1 MVYSNILVTTDG
13 SENARKAVQSGIELA
28 NAFGSK
34 VYALYVMEM
43 NPVGITREAIH
54 RDWKAAMQVSLPE
67 HISPAQ
73 WRKFAKIADEN
84 WKIERKKH
92 LEEKAEN
99 ILSYVEE
106 VGKNK
111 GVDVEKVHLEGKPA
125 KEILDFASD
134 KEVNLIVIGTL
145 GMGSDGTFR
154 LGRVAERIIHH
165 ASCDVMSVR

>member
-1 MVYSNILVTTDG
+1 MVYNTILITTDG

-43 NPVGITREAIH
+43 NPVGMTREAIH
-54 RDWKAAMQVSLPE
+54 RDWKTAMQVSLPE

-73 WRKFAKIADEN
+73 WREFAKIADEN
-84 WKIERKKH
+84 WRIERKKH

-106 VGKNK
+106 LGKNK
-111 GVDVEKVHLEGKPA
+111 GVDVEKVHIEGKPA
-125 KEILDFASD
+125 NEVLDFASD
-134 KEVNLIVIGTL
+134 KNVDLIVMGSL

-154 LGRVAERIIHH
+154 LGRVAERVIHN

>member
-1 MVYSNILVTTDG
+1 M
-13 SENARKAVQSGIELA
+13 QSGIELA
-28 NAFGSK
+28 NTFGSK

-43 NPVGITREAIH
+43 NPVGMIREAIH

-73 WRKFAKIADEN
+73 WREFAKIADKN

-99 ILSYVEE
+99 IFSYIEE

-134 KEVNLIVIGTL
+134 KNVDLIVMGTL

-154 LGRVAERIIHH
+154 LGRVAERVIHN